1 MMNTER
7 NPLVCRIAI
16 NAAKVK
22 TIELEPGKYF
32 IPTANVAYRCGK
44 YLMLVRRNE
53 YFKLI
58 GWIIDTEEEYLVGG
72 FLFADSA
79 MERFGEVAG
88 DRVCTTHRGE
98 VEVSDDSDLVMRG
111 MAVSMCEALA
121 SIEGKEVGDTL
132 YIPTC

>member
-1 MMNTER
+1 MMNQER
-7 NPLVCRIAI
+7 NPLVARIAI

-22 TIELEPGKYF
+22 NVEVKAGKYF

-44 YLMLVRRNE
+44 YLMLVRRNR

-58 GWIIDTEEEYLVGG
+58 GWIVDTEEEDLVGG

-88 DRVCTTHRGE
+88 DQVCTTHRGE
-98 VEVSDDSDLVMRG
+98 ISVSDDPDLVMRG